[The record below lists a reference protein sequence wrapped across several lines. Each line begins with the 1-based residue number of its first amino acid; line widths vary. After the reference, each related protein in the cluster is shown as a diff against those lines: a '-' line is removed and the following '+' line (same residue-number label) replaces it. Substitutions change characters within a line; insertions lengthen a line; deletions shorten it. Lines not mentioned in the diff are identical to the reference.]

1 MKPIDWHKQG
11 WIPQLLFFQNGALY
25 TGSVNQEGAKEFR
38 YKLSPSEGKLKAE
51 VWYGPY
57 CYEKSEILDQA
68 EFSMD
73 QQGRS
78 DALDW
83 LGEKYESMAE

>member
-1 MKPIDWHKQG
+1 MKNIDWHEPG
-11 WIPQLLFFQNGALY
+11 LIPQLLYFQNGALY
-25 TGSVNQEGAKEFR
+25 TGSVANEGGKEFR
-38 YKLSPSEGKLKAE
+38 YRLAPAEGKIRAE

-57 CYEKSEILDQA
+57 CYEKSEILGQA
-68 EFSMD
+68 EFAMD

-83 LGEKYESMAE
+83 LKEKYESMAG